1 MGRKLSTEEIETRL
15 KEQDDVVC
23 RTVENAKTDDEM
35 RPSLEALLQMK
46 ADYKIATGE
55 DWKGRSDEIEI
66 PISSEVAYKNNTNYI
81 EENSMNIKDEISDPD

>member
-23 RTVENAKTDDEM
+23 RMVENAKTDDEI
-35 RPSLEALLQMK
+35 RPSLEALLKMK

-66 PISSEVAYKNNTNYI
+66 TIASEVTYKNNTNYI